1 MNSLEAFN
9 QSLFLQIN
17 ASLTTP
23 VWEMQ
28 IALFM
33 ADFLIFVIPLA
44 LVSLWFWGDATERNL
59 SLKAC
64 LVAFVALGV
73 NQIIIRV
80 WPHPRPFMIGLGHAF
95 IPHAADP
102 SFPSDHVTI
111 FAGVGLSLLLGHA
124 RSVVGWAM
132 LLLGLCVAW
141 ARVFLGVHFPL
152 DMLGAVAVAFI
163 VWVVISMPWSV
174 FGNPI
179 TQAIEHVYR
188 YLFARPIAR
197 GLIRR

>member
-1 MNSLEAFN
+1 
-9 QSLFLQIN
+9 
-17 ASLTTP
+17 
-23 VWEMQ
+23 MQ

-33 ADFLIFVIPLA
+33 ADYLIFLIPIA
-44 LVSLWFWGDATERNL
+44 LVSLWLRGDATDRNL
-59 SLKAC
+59 SLKAF
-64 LVAFVALGV
+64 LVAFIALGV

-80 WPHPRPFMIGLGHAF
+80 WPHPRPFMLGLGHSF

-124 RSVVGWAM
+124 RSVAGWAI

-174 FGNPI
+174 FGNLI

-188 YLFARPIAR
+188 YLFAHPIAR